1 MVSVV
6 EIITEQ
12 DVVPNIGDMMAGNVG
27 KKIQWDGITATFRGG
42 SFVVDDM
49 TDAARAQYGSGANP
63 IRVNQPLPRIYRGN
77 FINAARQ
84 SLGLGLIR
92 FDGSGNFQGYV
103 SGSGAPRPSGDVD
116 LRADPNDRIGA
127 TPQQQAPRVPLNTI
141 TDVYDSR
148 LIGSEELTPEQ
159 RRQLQQNGKFVAG
172 GLTYTQDDINEIDRR
187 MTRHLNTLQND
198 NRLKNMRPE
207 NPEGQAR
214 SNLRI
219 LSGTMARRILARTV
233 IPVAFSPTA
242 NISAIFVL
250 RDMISR
256 LNYKMIPGSENYDAT
271 YTPEQYNADVTRVMG
286 AWYVSTMLPIF
297 IGVLR
302 GTVRLTAAGTRA
314 MFGLVKAGID
324 RSNGTP
330 RLGRRR
336 SLKNWVSWQVARFI
350 DFLKT
355 EFTAALVVNLAGR
368 YQPLQ
373 DLFLDFLSQEYVAQ
387 IAEGGFVAGEAV
399 ETIIRR
405 NWPDFAGGT
414 ANYDSI
420 NTFLQNELGMDM
432 DRGAQ
437 VPDAGGDVE
446 PVDPNDTDLSDEI

>member
-6 EIITEQ
+6 EIITENEIA
-12 DVVPNIGDMMAGNVG
+12 DLMVGNMRT
-27 KKIQWDGITATFRGG
+27 QQTWNGITATFQGNAWT
-42 SFVVDDM
+42 VDSI
-49 TDAARAQYGSGANP
+49 TDAARQAHPNVRA
-63 IRVNQPLPRIYRGN
+63 NQPLPRPLRGN
-77 FINAARQ
+77 FINLARASV
-84 SLGLGLIR
+84 SLPLVN
-92 FDGSGNFQGYV
+92 FDARGNVVGDIV
-103 SGSGAPRPSGDVD
+103 NSRTGAPRPQGDGD
-116 LRADPNDRIGA
+116 LRANPDDRIGA
-127 TPQQQAPRVPLNTI
+127 RPQQGQAPRVPLNTI
-141 TDVYDSR
+141 TDIYDSR

-159 RRQLQQNGKFVAG
+159 RRQLNQNGRFVAG
-172 GLTYTQDDINEIDRR
+172 GLTYTQDDIGEIDRR
-187 MTRHLNTLQND
+187 MTRHINTLQND
-198 NRLKNMRPE
+198 NRLKNMQPQ

-219 LSGTMARRILARTV
+219 LRSSATMARKVIARTV

-242 NISAIFVL
+242 NISAIFAL
-250 RDMISR
+250 RDMIAD
-256 LNYKMIPGSENYDAT
+256 LNYKMIPGSKNYDAT
-271 YTPEQYNADVTRVMG
+271 YTPQQYNTDVTRVMG

-297 IGVLR
+297 IGALR

-324 RSNGTP
+324 RSNGEP

-336 SLKNWVSWQVARFI
+336 SLKGWVSWQVRRFI

-355 EFTAALVVNLAGR
+355 EATAAIVVNLAGR
-368 YQPLQ
+368 YQPLRE
-373 DLFLDFLSQEYVAQ
+373 LFLDFLSQEYVAQ

-420 NTFLQNELGMDM
+420 NNFLQNELGMDM

-437 VPDAGGDVE
+437 VDGAGGDVN
-446 PVDPNDTDLSDEI
+446 PVDPNDTNLADEI